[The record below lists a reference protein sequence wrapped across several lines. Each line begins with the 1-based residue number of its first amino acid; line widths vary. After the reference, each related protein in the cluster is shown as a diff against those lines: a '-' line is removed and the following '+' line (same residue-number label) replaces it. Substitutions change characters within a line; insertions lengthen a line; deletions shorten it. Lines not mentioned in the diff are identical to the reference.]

1 MPAVG
6 FSPHDAR
13 PQKKICTPV
22 HILFTFAYLTVLM
35 TTPLVL
41 TITEAAKAIRC
52 RRTVLEQFIRTGE
65 LTAFSVGGQRGTR
78 ISRRAL
84 EAFMQKRAL
93 RTSK

>member
-1 MPAVG
+1 MTHAPK
-6 FSPHDAR
+6 
-13 PQKKICTPV
+13 KKICTPV
-22 HILFTFAYLTVLM
+22 RIVCTFAYAITFM

-41 TITEAAKAIRC
+41 TVTEAAKAVRC
-52 RRTVLEQFIRTGE
+52 RRTVLENFIRSGE

-78 ISRRAL
+78 ISHRAL